1 MLNLISMQSKNK
13 ISLVI
18 FCSIFVGFLGFFV
31 FRILWVQ
38 YQQSKTIFTP
48 QQMHVVL
55 NPPQEAVQA
64 MVTNISGKVEKEGRN
79 DTSFHDILKP
89 TTLVEGESLIAT
101 DSGSVSVQ
109 FNNIAVLSLATNT
122 ELDYLN
128 GLPNALVVRQ
138 PRGTIAYDTSLNIK
152 PFSIRSLG
160 LLTQLTSQAKATII
174 TNTTEQTV
182 YVTVIKGTVTLAYS
196 DQNNNTQVEK
206 LNKGQKALFDNNA
219 STLTLE

>member
-1 MLNLISMQSKNK
+1 MLSLISMQSKNK
-13 ISLVI
+13 ISLII

-31 FRILWVQ
+31 FRILSVQ
-38 YQQSKTIFTP
+38 YQQGKTIFTP
-48 QQMHVVL
+48 QQIHTVL
-55 NPPQEAVQA
+55 QPPQGAIQA
-64 MVTNISGKVEKEGRN
+64 TVTNLLGKVGKEGRN
-79 DTSFHDILKP
+79 DTSFHSITKP
-89 TTLVEGESLIAT
+89 TTLIEGESLSAT

-109 FNNIAVLSLATNT
+109 FNNIAVLSLGTNT

-138 PRGTIAYDTSLNIK
+138 PKGTISYDTALNIK

-160 LLTQLTSQAKATII
+160 LLTQLINQTKATIV